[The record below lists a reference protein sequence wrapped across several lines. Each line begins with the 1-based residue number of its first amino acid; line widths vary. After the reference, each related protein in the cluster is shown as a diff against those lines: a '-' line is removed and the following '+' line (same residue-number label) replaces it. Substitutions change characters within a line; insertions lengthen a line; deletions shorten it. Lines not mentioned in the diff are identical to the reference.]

1 MGALHSL
8 FDPAVHAFCGTANGH
23 DAMALQVQVMVALR
37 MLSAAEKKVG
47 KEGRRREKKWGA
59 KTVAR
64 EEGWKGEILRVSTPT
79 FLPSC
84 ERSRALERVS
94 EAKWIRSRLRTLR
107 RTDALLTPKICSGFD
122 CRQWWRVGDAAA

>member
-8 FDPAVHAFCGTANGH
+8 FDPAVHAFSGTADGH

-47 KEGRRREKKWGA
+47 KEGRRRERKWGA

-64 EEGWKGEILRVSTPT
+64 EEGWKGEIRESEYTNLSALMRAFEGPGASLRGKV
-79 FLPSC
+79 
-84 ERSRALERVS
+84 
-94 EAKWIRSRLRTLR
+94 
-107 RTDALLTPKICSGFD
+107 CSL
-122 CRQWWRVGDAAA
+122 